1 MEQRSDNSAN
11 RNSDATK
18 PRNIRHIPAIDG
30 LRALAVIAVLLYHL
44 GFNWI
49 PGGFLGV
56 DLFFVISGYV
66 ITRLLLDSIQR
77 SGGLDLRGFYLAR
90 ARRLLPALV
99 FMIITTALFVGVWA
113 PEAIKRFLTD
123 LPFVLTGTMNW
134 ALVYRHQDYFASI
147 GRPPLLQHTWSLAVE
162 SQFYL
167 IWPLILLIVLKQ
179 FGKKM
184 IPKAALTIAAT
195 SGVALLVLSFRLDA
209 TNGQRVSHV
218 YFGTDTHSIG
228 LFLGAALAVSW
239 IPQNLTTRIA
249 QRAQDFI
256 DGIGVV
262 GLLGILGCFLFINE
276 NDATLYRIAFPLT
289 GIFACATIIS
299 LVHPA
304 SRFAPLLSSKPI
316 LWIGER
322 SYAIYLWHW
331 IIFQVTRPS
340 VDLAGATWAL
350 YALRILIVFALADIS
365 LRWVEL
371 PVRHGNIES
380 WFRGMKYRTK
390 RVRIRQKGSVI
401 VGILA
406 LIVAT
411 SLVSANAITQSAR
424 SQEILK
430 ASLSSQ
436 TSANDAAIPPV
447 SAATPELW
455 VTGDSVILGIRFT
468 LGQISP
474 IGLINARVGRQAD
487 ELITVLRHD
496 KSAMKGS
503 TIILDLGN
511 NNRLTTSEVATVF
524 AEIADQPHIIM
535 VNTAVPRP
543 WREWDNQLIQSY
555 AKKYPQATVIDW
567 YSISKGHPEYFGPDG
582 VHLVQAGINVYVGA
596 IVEALPAS
604 DAVINK

>member
-1 MEQRSDNSAN
+1 MSDVQTVRPIKTRSV
-11 RNSDATK
+11 
-18 PRNIRHIPAIDG
+18 RHIPAIDG
-30 LRALAVIAVLLYHL
+30 LRAVAVIAVMLYHL
-44 GFNWI
+44 GFAWI

-77 SGGLDLRGFYLAR
+77 SGGLDLRGFYVAR
-90 ARRLLPALV
+90 ARRLLPALF
-99 FMIITTALFVGVWA
+99 FMIVTTSLFVGVWA

-123 LPFVLTGTMNW
+123 LPFVLTGVMNW
-134 ALVYRHQDYFASI
+134 ALVYRHQDYFESI
-147 GRPPLLQHTWSLAVE
+147 SRPPLLQHTWSLAVE

-167 IWPLILLIVLKQ
+167 VWPLILLLVLKR

-184 IPKAALTIAAT
+184 IPGAALAIASV
-195 SGVALLVLSFRLDA
+195 SGGALLLLSFRIDNA
-209 TNGQRVSHV
+209 SGERVSHV

-239 IPQNLTTRIA
+239 VPQNLSTKIT

-262 GLLGILGCFLFINE
+262 GLIGILACFLFINE
-276 NDATLYRIAFPLT
+276 SDATLYRIAFPLA
-289 GIFACATIIS
+289 GIFACAIITS

-350 YALRILIVFALADIS
+350 YALRVLVVFALADIS

-371 PVRHGNIES
+371 PVRNGTIES

-390 RVRIRQKGSVI
+390 KVRIRQKASVTA
-401 VGILA
+401 GLL
-406 LIVAT
+406 LIIAAT
-411 SLVSANAITQSAR
+411 SLVSASAITRSERDQAR
-424 SQEILK
+424 LKAKLISQE
-430 ASLSSQ
+430 
-436 TSANDAAIPPV
+436 
-447 SAATPELW
+447 ATPTTVATPTISKAPALW

-468 LGQISP
+468 LDQSTP
-474 IGLINARVGRQAD
+474 IGLINARVGRQAS
-487 ELITVLRHD
+487 ELIAVIKHD
-496 KSAMKGS
+496 KSAMVGS
-503 TIILDLGN
+503 PIILDLGN
-511 NNRLTTSEVATVF
+511 NNRLTTTEVETVF
-524 AEIADQPHIIM
+524 SLLSDQPKIIL

-543 WREWDNQLIQSY
+543 WRDWNNQLIATY
-555 AKKYPQATVIDW
+555 AAKYPQTVIVDW
-567 YSISKGHPEYFGPDG
+567 NSLSRGHPEYFGPDG
-582 VHLVQAGINVYVGA
+582 VHLVQAGVDVYVAA
-596 IVEALPAS
+596 IIEALQA
-604 DAVINK
+604 NK